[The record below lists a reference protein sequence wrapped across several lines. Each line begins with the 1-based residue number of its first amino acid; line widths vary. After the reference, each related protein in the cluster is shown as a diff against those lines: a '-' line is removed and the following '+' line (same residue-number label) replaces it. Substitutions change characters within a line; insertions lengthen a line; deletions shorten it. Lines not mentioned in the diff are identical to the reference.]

1 MVGRKLIHLTKGWV
15 FGRVHGTPDAR
26 WKLTEV
32 CVRITY
38 LGAWSGMNEGSEM
51 KAEGDDNKERCMA
64 SFG

>member
-1 MVGRKLIHLTKGWV
+1 V
-15 FGRVHGTPDAR
+15 FGRVLGAPDVR

-32 CVRITY
+32 SVRITY

-51 KAEGDDNKERCMA
+51 KAEGDVIKERCRT